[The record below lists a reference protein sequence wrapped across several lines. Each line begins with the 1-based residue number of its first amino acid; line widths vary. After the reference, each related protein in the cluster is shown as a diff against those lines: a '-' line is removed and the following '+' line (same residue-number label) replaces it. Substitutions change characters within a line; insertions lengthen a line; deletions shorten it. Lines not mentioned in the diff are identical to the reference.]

1 MNKDACGVLGSA
13 LTGALTGW
21 LALAL
26 WQWADAEDTRSC
38 ADSTSVCLTYYP
50 LTGTLTWA
58 VLAAVVLAIA
68 LPLVGVRPRKTAAA
82 AALALQMY
90 ALAVIGPFAPRDAP
104 DTNAPNLIA
113 LALGPALVGVCA
125 VPAWRRAGL
134 IAIGVLV
141 VAGMAA
147 VGIDKDM
154 F

>member
-1 MNKDACGVLGSA
+1 MNKAYGVAGAA
-13 LTGALTGW
+13 LTGGLTGW

-26 WQWADAEDTRSC
+26 WQWADAEDKRSC

-50 LTGTLTWA
+50 LTGILSWV
-58 VLAAVVLAIA
+58 VLAAVVFAVA
-68 LPLVGVRPRKTAAA
+68 LPLVGVRPRKAAA
-82 AALALQMY
+82 AASLALQTC
-90 ALAVIGPFAPRDAP
+90 ALAVIGPFAPHDAP

-134 IAIGVLV
+134 VAIGVLV
-141 VAGMAA
+141 VAGLIA
-147 VGIDKDM
+147 VGVDKDM